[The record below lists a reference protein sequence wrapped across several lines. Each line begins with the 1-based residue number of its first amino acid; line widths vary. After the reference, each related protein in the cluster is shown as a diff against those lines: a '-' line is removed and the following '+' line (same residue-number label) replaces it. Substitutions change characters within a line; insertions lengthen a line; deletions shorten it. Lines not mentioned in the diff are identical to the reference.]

1 MCDGMKQSGFIAII
15 LLLLFFWPLAWIP
28 CVMDECFE
36 QQQRPV
42 YGYDVNTRFLTL
54 AAAYEDNKVHM
65 SLHHST
71 SMLAR
76 I

>member
-1 MCDGMKQSGFIAII
+1 MCDGMKQSGLIAII

-42 YGYDVNTRFLTL
+42 YGYDVNTPFLAL
-54 AAAYEDNKVHM
+54 SPADEDSKDRM
-65 SLHHST
+65 SPAS
-71 SMLAR
+71 
-76 I
+76 